1 MFLTWFA
8 FFDEVLVIRF
18 YGWPEVTNVKD
29 SGSHSECVGMV
40 AANAFM
46 QLLNDVLR
54 LFCSDTFEKR
64 LAISAFVK
72 IITYHGISGGLIQPS
87 FVSIWWGVASLEI
100 LDIRGGP
107 VVGLGMGEVVSWGM
121 G

>member
-1 MFLTWFA
+1 MFFTWFA
-8 FFDEVLVIRF
+8 FFDEVLAIRF
-18 YGWPEVTNVKD
+18 YGWPEVTGVKD
-29 SGSHSECVGMV
+29 SGSHSVCVGMV

-72 IITYHGISGGLIQPS
+72 IIAYHGIFGGLIRPS
-87 FVSIWWGVASLEI
+87 FVSIWWGGCRFG
-100 LDIRGGP
+100 DIGYKGWSSC
-107 VVGLGMGEVVSWGM
+107 GLGDG
-121 G
+121 